1 MIRMRSLGAM
11 LAATMLAACA
21 SAPMHYYTLVPAPDT
36 GPANAQGASA
46 AFQFELLPV
55 GIPAQ
60 DDVPQLVVRQGGQ
73 SVSLLGG
80 ERWIAPLADEVRN
93 ALSVDLSHRLNAQDI
108 TTGLPVDGK
117 PVVRIKVELQ
127 RFDSSPGNYALIDA
141 TWTVRPLKGE
151 AVLTCRSR
159 INEDAGQGY
168 EGLVAGHQRAL
179 SELADR
185 IASVAPALAQGTA
198 PACPQG

>member
-1 MIRMRSLGAM
+1 MIRMRPLTVMLGAA
-11 LAATMLAACA
+11 LLAACS
-21 SAPMHYYTLVPAPDT
+21 SAPMHYYTLVPAPDAT
-36 GPANAQGASA
+36 SADTSPSPAN
-46 AFQFELLPV
+46 FQFELLPI

-73 SVSLLGG
+73 SVALLNG

-93 ALSVDLSHRLNAQDI
+93 ALSVDLSRRLNAQDI

-117 PVVRIKVELQ
+117 PVLRIKVELQ

-141 TWTVRPLKGE
+141 TWTIRPLKGDG
-151 AVLTCRSR
+151 ALTCRSR

-179 SELADR
+179 AELAER
-185 IASVAPALAQGTA
+185 IASVAPSMAAGRTPMC
-198 PACPQG
+198 PAR